1 MRPLLILLALALI
14 GLQWRLW
21 NRDGGVPE
29 VRHLQQQIAEQ
40 QAHNESLEKN
50 NAELIGGIEGLKNDP
65 DELERRARE
74 DLGLIHSDETWVT
87 VEEKH

>member
-29 VRHLQQQIAEQ
+29 VRHLEQKIAEQ
-40 QAHNESLEKN
+40 KLQNKSIEDENSQ
-50 NAELIGGIEGLKNDP
+50 LIHQIEGLKNDS
-65 DELERRARE
+65 DELEQRARE
-74 DLGLIHSDETWVT
+74 DLGLILGDETWVT
-87 VEEKH
+87 VE

>member
-29 VRHLQQQIAEQ
+29 VRHLEQKIAEQ
-40 QAHNESLEKN
+40 KLQNKSIEDENSQ
-50 NAELIGGIEGLKNDP
+50 LIHQIEGLKNDS
-65 DELERRARE
+65 DELEQRARE
-74 DLGLIHSDETWVT
+74 DLGLILGDETWVT
-87 VEEKH
+87 VEE

>member
-29 VRHLQQQIAEQ
+29 VRHLEHKIAEQ
-40 QAHNESLEKN
+40 KLQNKSIEDE
-50 NAELIGGIEGLKNDP
+50 NAQLIHRIEGLKNDS
-65 DELERRARE
+65 DELEQRARE
-74 DLGLIHSDETWVT
+74 DLGLILGDETWVT
-87 VEEKH
+87 VEE